1 MIKMQYN
8 SIMELDFYSYFEEFN
23 NYETIYEHL
32 IEKTFKYLH
41 LTADPIISVTFVDN
55 DFIHKLNRDY
65 RKIDRPTD
73 VISFS
78 FLDGVNNRDEI
89 LHSKGIVDLGEIYIS
104 IDRAKEQAIEYGH
117 SLKRELCFL
126 FVHGLLHL
134 LGYDH
139 MTKEEETEMFNLQNI
154 ILKKLEG
161 EIMTKE
167 ELVAKAIEAR
177 KLAYVPYSHFQVG
190 AAVVMNDG
198 KIFVG
203 ANIENSSY
211 PLCMCA
217 ERNAIYNAYL
227 HGYKKEEFVA
237 LALAAD
243 TDEPCS
249 PCGACRQVISE
260 LLPSNTPIYMSNL
273 KNDIKETN
281 PVELLPFAFS
291 EKDLKK

>member
-1 MIKMQYN
+1 MKYN
-8 SIMELDFYSYFEEFN
+8 SIMELDFYSYFDELN
-23 NYETIYEHL
+23 DYELIYEHL
-32 IEKTFKYLH
+32 IEKTFKH
-41 LTADPIISVTFVDN
+41 LKLKAEPIISVTFVDN
-55 DFIHKLNRDY
+55 EFIRKLNCEY

-73 VISFS
+73 VISFA
-78 FLDGVNNRDEI
+78 FLDGMENKETL
-89 LHSKGIVDLGEIYIS
+89 LHSKQMVDLGEIYIS
-104 IDRAKEQAIEYGH
+104 IDKAKEQALEYGH

-139 MTKEEETEMFNLQNI
+139 MTKEEEKEMFELQNI

-167 ELVAKAIEAR
+167 ELVAKAIDAR
-177 KLAYVPYSHFQVG
+177 KLAYVPYSHFAVG

-198 KIFVG
+198 KVFVG

-211 PLCMCA
+211 PLCMCG

-227 HGYKKEEFVA
+227 HGYKKDEFVA
-237 LALAAD
+237 LAVVAD
-243 TDEPCS
+243 TEDPCS

-260 LLPSNTPIYMSNL
+260 LLPNDTPIYMANL
-273 KNDIKETN
+273 KGAIKETN